1 MLEKQGVLKN
11 LIFLAGPEGLR
22 RFRIAEAWS
31 RLGMPSAH
39 QPSRGVC
46 SLLLQLCVISVA
58 CGALPRL
65 VLSVLYSRA
74 HLLVPQSREASL
86 CCEVG
91 PTLPRA
97 CLLYQGPGDAL

>member
-1 MLEKQGVLKN
+1 
-11 LIFLAGPEGLR
+11 
-22 RFRIAEAWS
+22 
-31 RLGMPSAH
+31 MPSAH

-58 CGALPRL
+58 CGALPTL

-74 HLLVPQSREASL
+74 RLLVPQSGEASL

-97 CLLYQGPGDAL
+97 CLLYQGPGDVL